1 MQIDTG
7 ICACG
12 TGCGYDS
19 FLMSGQMVSILF
31 LPFGAECVK
40 KHKPLSRSVV
50 SLRVR
55 AMSRQFNLYF
65 FADKEITWAEALRP
79 QVHMK

>member
-1 MQIDTG
+1 MLLTAVKYCFQVHYCSVQIDTV
-7 ICACG
+7 ICVCG
-12 TGCGYDS
+12 TGCGYDC

-31 LPFGAECVK
+31 LPFWAECVK

-55 AMSRQFNLYF
+55 AMSRQFNFYF
-65 FADKEITWAEALRP
+65 CCR
-79 QVHMK
+79 